1 MDLSDTTV
9 ALFSKIQKIDPV
21 NVRKIMGYI
30 LLQGRSDHDIV
41 QLFHCPD
48 DMLYSVVENVKIKL
62 GLSLKQPTV
71 AASAP
76 ISFVNSANNSGLSL
90 QFAPFSPASSLP
102 FSSPAVNVPNSYWDQ
117 QVVADQPSIRNL
129 DFIPQTYSNPIT
141 DEYHRQN
148 QAQFLSLDEQLDS
161 VNPSGTDFSSNY
173 YYPEAAFGGLIGRTS
188 RKSPSL
194 PEFPVKACHY
204 FNKGF
209 CKHGSSCRYFHGL
222 SASDGFPQVF
232 SSNQNDLGDDDHV
245 FLPGTLEGLD
255 QELSELLRCK
265 GSPVSIASLPLLYSD
280 RYGKNIQADGY
291 LTESQRHGKAGYSLT
306 KLLGR
311 LRNIK
316 VISRPHGQHA
326 IVLTDEAPRYSE
338 YQSEKSDPGVIV
350 AGSKQIYLT
359 FPAESTFTEDDVS
372 EYFQNFGPVQD
383 VRIPSQQKRMFGF
396 VTFIY
401 PETVKMILT
410 KGNPHFVCGARV
422 LVKPYKEKSR
432 TTDRKYAEKVE
443 PQMYFPSHYFDTDPE
458 LQPMPRLLDNSRL
471 LRKQFMEEQAQAI
484 EFETRRLAELHF
496 AQKSLNRTFY
506 NYSMNDLKHSEGHGD
521 IEYPSNDH
529 FSSALDFLHNGSTS
543 DDKAKYSSTTYTDQ
557 ESHGLNLP
565 ESPFA
570 SAMAS
575 SISTVI

>member
-1 MDLSDTTV
+1 MDLSDATV

-21 NVRKIMGYI
+21 NVRKIMGYL

-62 GLSLKQPTV
+62 GLSPKPTV
-71 AASAP
+71 AASPP
-76 ISFVNSANNSGLSL
+76 IGFVNSANNSDLPL
-90 QFAPFSPASSLP
+90 QFTPFSPASSLP
-102 FSSPAVNVPNSYWDQ
+102 FSSPAVHVPNSYWDQ
-117 QVVADQPSIRNL
+117 QVVAEQQPIHNL

-141 DEYHRQN
+141 DEYQRQN

-161 VNPSGTDFSSNY
+161 VNPSETDFSSNY
-173 YYPEAAFGGLIGRTS
+173 YYPEAAFGSLIGRTS
-188 RKSPSL
+188 RRSPSL

-222 SASDGFPQVF
+222 SAPDGFPQVF
-232 SSNQNDLGDDDHV
+232 SSNQNDLGADDHV

-255 QELSELLRCK
+255 HELSELLRCK
-265 GSPVSIASLPLLYSD
+265 GGPVSIASLPLMYSD

-316 VISRPHGQHA
+316 VIGRPHGQHA
-326 IVLTDEAPRYSE
+326 IVLADEAPRYSE
-338 YQSEKSDPGVIV
+338 YRSEKNDPGVIV

-359 FPAESTFTEDDVS
+359 FPAESTFTEEDVS
-372 EYFQNFGPVQD
+372 EYFQSFGPVQD

-471 LRKQFMEEQAQAI
+471 LRKQFMEEHAQAI
-484 EFETRRLAELHF
+484 ELETRRLAELHL
-496 AQKSLNRTFY
+496 AQKSFNQIFY
-506 NYSMNDLKHSEGHGD
+506 NYSLNDLKHSEGHGD
-521 IEYPSNDH
+521 LEYPSNDH

-557 ESHGLNLP
+557 ESQGLNLP

-570 SAMAS
+570 SAIAS